1 MKIRKM
7 NICDYDAVYA
17 LWLSCHGMGLN
28 TLDDSRD
35 GIAQFLNRNPDI
47 CFVAE
52 ADGQIVGVIMA
63 GNDGRRGYIYH
74 TAVHSQYRNRGI
86 GRQLVETAL
95 QALGACDIH
104 KVALVVFNS
113 NDTGNAFWEKLGF
126 SAREDLTYRN
136 RTLTE
141 MVRIDT

>member
-1 MKIRKM
+1 MKIRNM
-7 NICDYDAVYA
+7 AIHDYEEIYA

-28 TLDDSRD
+28 SVDDSRD
-35 GIAQFLNRNPDI
+35 GIARFLNRNPDT

-52 ADGQIVGVIMA
+52 ADEKIVGVILA

-74 TAVHSQYRNRGI
+74 TAVLPQYRNCGI

-95 QALGACDIH
+95 QALRACDIH

-113 NDTGNAFWEKLGF
+113 NESGNGFWEKLGF
-126 SAREDLTYRN
+126 TVRDDLTYRN
-136 RTLTE
+136 RYIYE
-141 MVRIDT
+141 

>member
-1 MKIRKM
+1 MKIRNM
-7 NICDYDAVYA
+7 TIHDYEEIYA

-28 TLDDSRD
+28 SVDDSEV
-35 GIAQFLNRNPDI
+35 GIARFLNRNPDT

-52 ADGQIVGVIMA
+52 ADGKIVGVILA

-74 TAVHSQYRNRGI
+74 TAVHPQYRNCGI

-95 QALGACDIH
+95 QALRACDIH
-104 KVALVVFNS
+104 KVALVVFSS
-113 NDTGNAFWEKLGF
+113 NEAGNGFWEKLGF
-126 SAREDLTYRN
+126 TVRNDLTYRN

-141 MVRIDT
+141 MIRIDT